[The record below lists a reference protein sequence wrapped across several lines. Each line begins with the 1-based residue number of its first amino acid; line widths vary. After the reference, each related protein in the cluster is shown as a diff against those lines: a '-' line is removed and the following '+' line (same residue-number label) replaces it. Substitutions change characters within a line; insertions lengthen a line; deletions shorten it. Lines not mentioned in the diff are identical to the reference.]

1 MMIEHNIK
9 AALLAHA
16 QLLVEQQRVKEARQP
31 DNWSVLIDAMMQWEP
46 FNSWVA
52 AGQLTREQMESGLQ
66 EALTHLLQMSDETV
80 LGWVTRWAA
89 SYWREA
95 PTNYQVVTRPSDD
108 EEDTDLYEIEVTLSS
123 SEIVL
128 ARFLRETDG
137 SLTLCGIEW
146 PDDPASPFPTL
157 TCPCV
162 RCENQRK
169 IHEHFPDKPWLN
181 PHRFDYLH
189 SEDETTW
196 TFVLFCLCWRCKA
209 HQRSLRYRVIA
220 ADSTTPETPSTI
232 LLLVRCH
239 ALVAEQLVQT
249 IRDTLRDFYQEPEVT
264 VGTESILI
272 HTGCPYTEQAEDILS
287 EPGYDSLMEMV
298 GVTSV
303 EVAVDDQKR

>member
-1 MMIEHNIK
+1 MTIEQNIK

-31 DNWSVLIDAMMQWEP
+31 GNWEVLIDAMMQWEP
-46 FNSWVA
+46 FGAWVA
-52 AGQLTREQMESGLQ
+52 AGQLTREQMEAGLQ
-66 EALTHLLQMSDETV
+66 DALAQLLQMSDETV
-80 LGWVTRWAA
+80 LAWTKRWAA
-89 SYWREA
+89 GYWRVA
-95 PTNYQVVTRPSDD
+95 PTNYRVVTRPSDD
-108 EEDTDLYEIEVTLSS
+108 EEDTDLYEVEVTLSS

-146 PDDPASPFPTL
+146 PDDSASPFPIL
-157 TCPCV
+157 MCPCA

-169 IHEHFPDKPWLN
+169 IHELFPDKPWLN

-209 HQRSLRYRVIA
+209 HQRSLRYRIIA
-220 ADSTTPETPSTI
+220 ASTI
-232 LLLVRCH
+232 LVLVRCH
-239 ALVAEQLVQT
+239 ALVAEQLAQT
-249 IRDTLRDFYQEPEVT
+249 IRDTLRDFHQEPKVMVEAE
-264 VGTESILI
+264 GIHI
-272 HTGCPYTEQAEDILS
+272 HTGRAYTDQAEDILS
-287 EPGYDSLMEMV
+287 EPGYDSLMELL

-303 EVAVDDQKR
+303 EIQAEDHQGR